1 MVSCPR
7 SNGTLGVGIPPLR
20 DILKHK
26 INVLLGTDNIMFN
39 SPNML
44 REMEFAL
51 KVTRGYYREY
61 IPPVEIFKMATLNA
75 AKALGLNI
83 GTIEE
88 GKLADIMLVSGLS
101 GRSNPFINK

>member
-1 MVSCPR
+1 
-7 SNGTLGVGIPPLR
+7 
-20 DILKHK
+20 
-26 INVLLGTDNIMFN
+26 
-39 SPNML
+39 ML

-61 IPPVEIFKMATLNA
+61 FPPVEIFKMATLNA

-88 GKLADIMLVSGLS
+88 GRA
-101 GRSNPFINK
+101 INKLPQDGTPGADVGWTGAKLESAFRCKNPVESP